1 MDIKKNLP
9 LDGPAIDEVNKYI
22 PKYTDEIIVIK
33 CGGSVLFD
41 KNLFKQFI
49 EDISVIYNLGLKIIV
64 VHGGGKNIKRK
75 LDLQNIESK
84 FIDGLRVTDEKTV
97 IIVEESLL
105 ELNSEIL
112 NDLKNKMCKVESIN
126 PKNSNIIKVSAEKK
140 ELGFVGFP
148 KEISKDKI
156 LELIKEKKIP
166 IVMPMGIGEDNKI
179 YNINADIVAS
189 SIAKELN
196 ARRLLLMTDVSG
208 VFNHNNELVSEI
220 DSSTANEFINK
231 GIIKGGMIPKVTTC
245 LDAIKNGVTGVAIV
259 DGRKPHS
266 ILFELFSDK
275 GAGTLI
281 RK

>member
-220 DSSTANEFINK
+220 DSNTVNEFINK